1 MGMKIKTPTEEQR
14 FLKWVADVSH
24 PRSGIPE
31 PTPQEIEHVRKARCK
46 YRRAARASA
55 A

>member
-1 MGMKIKTPTEEQR
+1 MNASIPTEEQR
-14 FLKWVADVSH
+14 FLEWVAAVSH

-31 PTPQEIEHVRKARCK
+31 PTSQELERVRKARCK

>member
-31 PTPQEIEHVRKARCK
+31 PTPQEIERVRKARCK
-46 YRRAARASA
+46 YRRAARASVA
-55 A
+55 